1 MGHMKF
7 LLFAVLVILLVTVL
21 FLLTAALVILL
32 LGPVKLHV
40 RRVALRYP
48 SLPSALDGGL

>member
-40 RRVALRYP
+40 RRVELRYP